1 MILSIGISFGACK
14 GCLTSS
20 KHICGDLGW
29 KGWLLFFKRVM
40 LLIFFNLPNN
50 VDLNA
55 LLSLNQT
62 FVHRSQTRVN
72 AAEREKKTTLDDVNI
87 SAVNSRHRDT
97 LRVMGL
103 ATESQLGKASECG
116 TSLSNP
122 LSR

>member
-1 MILSIGISFGACK
+1 
-14 GCLTSS
+14 
-20 KHICGDLGW
+20 
-29 KGWLLFFKRVM
+29 M